1 MEQIKQPILVEKE
14 VLVEKYKSEVSSPVY
29 LLKEK
34 GASPSDK
41 INVVTNFLEKIDNQF
56 EN

>member
-1 MEQIKQPILVEKE
+1 MEKE
-14 VLVEKYKSEVSSPVY
+14 VLDEKYKSEVSSPVY